1 MKGKLLRIIPFGI
14 ALICLG
20 SAFLTVGCGSSNARY
35 RFVQAATGLNN
46 NVDVQV
52 DGKTVLTS
60 VGFGNPGTYHSVKSG
75 SRHFQIFPTGTT
87 TTPYA
92 DASVS
97 VEKDTTI
104 IMETTPQPQSQIALG
119 VFTDDNTAPTTG
131 NAEIRVINSS
141 PTVNANVAAGV
152 DVYIVPKGGGIA
164 GFSPLIPGLAFNV
177 MSNYQ
182 SLAAGDYDVAVT
194 QPGTQN
200 IINSLTFTFT
210 GLASGQIRTLVIVE
224 NSFGGGPYTFVQLN
238 DLN

>member
-1 MKGKLLRIIPFGI
+1 MKGKLLRIVPFGI

-35 RFVQAATGLNN
+35 RFLQAATGLNN

-75 SRHFQIFPTGTT
+75 SRHFQVFPTGTT
-87 TTPYA
+87 TNPYA

-97 VEKDTTI
+97 IEKDSTI
-104 IMETTPQPQSQIALG
+104 IMVTPPPPTGIALS

-131 NAEIRVINSS
+131 NAKLRIINTSA
-141 PTVNANVAAGV
+141 TVNTNGV
-152 DVYIVPKGGGIA
+152 DVYIVPKGTGIGGFNPQIT
-164 GFSPLIPGLAFNV
+164 GLVFNTT
-177 MSNYQ
+177 SNYQ
-182 SLAAGDYDVAVT
+182 SLAAGDYDVIAT
-194 QPGTQN
+194 LPGTQN
-200 IINSLTFTFT
+200 VINNLIFTLT
-210 GLASGQIRTLVIVE
+210 GLASGQIRTLVIIE
-224 NSFGGGPYTFVQLN
+224 NSFGGGPYQFVQLN

>member
-87 TTPYA
+87 TNAYV

-97 VEKDTTI
+97 VENDTTL
-104 IMETTPQPQSQIALG
+104 IMVTPPPPTGIALS

-131 NAEIRVINSS
+131 NAKIRVINTSTTAS
-141 PTVNANVAAGV
+141 ANGV
-152 DVYIVPKGGGIA
+152 DVYVVPHNSGIGG
-164 GFSPLIPGLAFNV
+164 FNPQITSLTFNNP
-177 MSNYQ
+177 SNYL

-210 GLASGQIRTLVIVE
+210 GLASGQIRTLVIIE
-224 NSFGGGPYTFVQLN
+224 SSFGGGPYTFVQLN